1 MLKYERVA
9 TTIRAQIADG
19 MLLPGQAA
27 PSGDALARGTGFSS
41 LTCRKA
47 LKKLIKDGVLVPGPS
62 RSSRPRVPGLPT
74 DSAERT
80 AAEAKRVLSA
90 SLAARRRGAGLT
102 QPQLAD
108 AIGVSITSVGHAETG
123 RLWQARHFW
132 ERADKVLDA
141 DGELLE
147 LHDACQAAAVRPDV
161 SEAVPKDSPA
171 TADVP
176 NAVTVVCI
184 TITWSDGTITTIDSP
199 NGSDTCRSGMPK
211 LGGTSRDGASRP

>member
-9 TTIRAQIADG
+9 AAIRAQIADG

-27 PSGDALARGTGFSS
+27 PSGDALARATGFSS
-41 LTCRKA
+41 FTCRKA
-47 LKKLIKDGVLVPGPS
+47 LRKLIKDGVLVPGHS
-62 RSSRPRVPGLPT
+62 RNGRPRVPGLPAN
-74 DSAERT
+74 SSER
-80 AAEAKRVLSA
+80 AATEAKRVLSA
-90 SLAARRRGAGLT
+90 SLAVRRRGAGLT

-147 LHDACQAAAVRPDV
+147 LHDAYQAAAVRPDV

-171 TADVP
+171 TADILNP
-176 NAVTVVCI
+176 VTVTRI
-184 TITWSDGTITTIDSP
+184 TITWSDGTITTIDPP
-199 NGSDTCRSGMPK
+199 NGADVCRSGMPK
-211 LGGTSRDGASRP
+211 LVGTSRDGASRP

>member
-9 TTIRAQIADG
+9 VTIRAQIADG

-27 PSGDALARGTGFSS
+27 PSGDALARATGFSS

-47 LKKLIKDGVLVPGPS
+47 LRKLIKDGVLVPGHS
-62 RSSRPRVPGLPT
+62 RNSRPRVPGLPAN
-74 DSAERT
+74 SAERT
-80 AAEAKRVLSA
+80 AAEAKRILSA
-90 SLAARRRGAGLT
+90 SLAVRRRGAGLT

-147 LHDACQAAAVRPDV
+147 LHDAYQAATVALPQ
-161 SEAVPKDSPA
+161 ESPA
-171 TADVP
+171 TADHSD
-176 NAVTVVCI
+176 AVTVTSI
-184 TITWSDGTITTIDSP
+184 TIAWSDGTITTIDSP
-199 NGSDTCRSGMPK
+199 NSTGTRRTRIAAVRR
-211 LGGTSRDGASRP
+211 TSRDGASRP